1 MLGDEDR
8 MPAEW
13 RLLSV
18 VGRCGW
24 REPLVDEVSRVLE
37 HGRETLLIE
46 IGALPRPETEA
57 APEARPREPR
67 KDTVHVLYVHRG

>member
-8 MPAEW
+8 MTAER

-18 VGRCGW
+18 VGRCGG
-24 REPLVDEVSRVLE
+24 REPLVDEIARVLE
-37 HGRETLLIE
+37 HGRETLLVE

-57 APEARPREPR
+57 APEGRPREPR
-67 KDTVHVLYVHRG
+67 KDTIHVLYVHRG